1 MNCNIDLHVHTKF
14 SGDTDADPE
23 AAVQH
28 AIKSNLFGIAF
39 TEHYS
44 YEASVHAEILRD
56 KYKDKIL
63 IFRGVEFSSAD
74 GHCLVFGVNTDRL
87 SIKNYTIA
95 KLVHVVNEHG
105 GVVIP
110 THPYRGS
117 NSIGDILDHVKGLT
131 AVEGYN
137 GYSHFIQNKKAV
149 DKAEELSIPYTGGS
163 DAHVPREVG
172 ACFTEFYDRVT
183 YDNFLTLL
191 KAGNYRGV
199 DTRKVSRVWIS

>member
-1 MNCNIDLHVHTKF
+1 MPYNIDLHVHTKF

-23 AAVQH
+23 AAVQQ

-44 YEASVHAEILRD
+44 YEASAHADSLRE
-56 KYKDKIL
+56 KYEDEIL

-74 GHCLVFGVNTDRL
+74 GHCLVFGVNTDKL

-95 KLVHVVNEHG
+95 RVVHIVGEHG

-117 NSIGDILDHVKGLT
+117 NSIGNKIDHVQGIT
-131 AVEGYN
+131 AIEGYN
-137 GYSHFIQNKKAV
+137 GYSHFMQNKKAV
-149 DKAEELSIPYTGGS
+149 EKAQELNIPYTGGS
-163 DAHVPREVG
+163 DAHASLEVG
-172 ACFTEFYDRVT
+172 ACFTEFDERVT
-183 YDNFLTLL
+183 YDNFLSLL
-191 KAGNYRGV
+191 KSGNYRGI
-199 DTRKVSRVWIS
+199 DTRKVSRGWI